1 MTKTEF
7 LAQLREGLIGLPNND
22 IEERLSF
29 YGEMID
35 DRIDEGVSEEDAV
48 HEIGNVDKVI
58 SQIIADTPLSKL
70 VKEKMKPKKRL
81 HAWEITLIVLG
92 SPIWI
97 SLMVAAFTIILSL
110 YAVLWSV
117 LISLWATLACV
128 AACVFGFIAA
138 GIVFCFSGKALSGTA
153 MIGAGIACAGFFIFL
168 FFGCTAATKGILLL
182 TKKICFCVKKC
193 FVKKEEA

>member
-7 LAQLREGLIGLPNND
+7 LAQLREGLMGLPNND

-35 DRIDEGVSEEDAV
+35 DRFEEGVSEEEAV
-48 HEIGNVDKVI
+48 REIGNVDKVI

-97 SLMVAAFTIILSL
+97 SLLVAAFAIILSL

-117 LISLWATLACV
+117 LISLWATFACV
-128 AACVFGFIAA
+128 AACVFGFVAA
-138 GIVFCFSGKALSGTA
+138 GIVFCFSGKGLSGAA
-153 MIGAGIACAGFFIFL
+153 MIGAGIACVGISIFL
-168 FFGCTAATKGILLL
+168 FFGCTAATKGTLLL

-193 FVKKEEA
+193 FLKKEEA